1 MAIYAI
7 GDIQGCYEDLTL
19 LLDYAEFNP
28 QTDKLWFVGDLVNRG
43 PDSLS
48 SLRFVKKLQV
58 AGTAQTVLGNHD
70 LHLLAVYHQLKK
82 NNDPAIDELLN
93 APDCDELIHWL
104 RKQPLLIHDKQ
115 TGFTLVHAGIY
126 PHWALAQAKEYASE
140 LETVLRSDQYLDFL
154 KHMYGNQPNSWS
166 ESLTG
171 WDRLRFICNS
181 FSRMRYCQPGGELDF
196 DYNGA
201 PGSQQNNLLPWFD
214 MAKRPC
220 ENEKIIFGHWSTLG
234 YFKEQN
240 NLQLPDG
247 IYATDTGCVWGGKL
261 TALKI
266 EGTGKNQK
274 IETLSIDCPQ
284 RATPYN
290 K

>member
-19 LLDYAEFNP
+19 LLEHVKFNP

-48 SLRFVKKLQV
+48 TLRFVKEL
-58 AGTAQTVLGNHD
+58 ATTSTAKMVLGNHD
-70 LHLLAVYHQLKK
+70 LHLLAIYHGIKK
-82 NNDPAIDELLN
+82 NKDSNIDKILN
-93 APDCDELIHWL
+93 APDCDELIYWL

-115 TGFTLVHAGIY
+115 TQFTIVHAGIY
-126 PHWALAQAKEYASE
+126 PYWTLEQAKGYAAE
-140 LETVLRSDQYLDFL
+140 LETVLRSDNYLDFL
-154 KHMYGNQPNSWS
+154 NHMYGNQPNSWS
-166 ESLTG
+166 DNLTG

-181 FSRMRYCQPGGELDF
+181 FSRMRYCQPDGQLDF

-201 PGSQQNNLLPWFD
+201 PGSQDNNLVPWFD
-214 MAKRPC
+214 VDKRPC
-220 ENEKIIFGHWSTLG
+220 ANERIIFGHWSTLG
-234 YFKEQN
+234 YFQKQN
-240 NLQLPDG
+240 SLSLPDG

-266 EGTGKNQK
+266 EGTGNNQK
-274 IETLSIDCPQ
+274 IEMLSIDCPQ
-284 RATPYN
+284 RATP
-290 K
+290 